1 MSKEPKSVAPSLSR
15 GLDVIEILARRS
27 QELSLAEIL
36 DEINIP
42 SSSLWRI
49 LHVLRERGYAYFDG
63 RRRTYRLGLQF
74 LYMNNTLM
82 GGIGYRS
89 LAREYLEKL
98 AELSGE
104 TTELD
109 VQIRDQLVLVEQ
121 VEGADAVRLYSH
133 PGSVI
138 PYFHATAPGK
148 VYLANMERE
157 KLKRVIGK
165 IGLPRLTVNT
175 IHDLEQLEREIEEV
189 KAKGYAYDFEELR
202 VGVCRISAPL
212 YNKENRVLGCFSIAC
227 PSFRLDKEGNRKDEL
242 GVLAKKVAFEFSND
256 HGRFY

>member
-1 MSKEPKSVAPSLSR
+1 M
-15 GLDVIEILARRS
+15 EILALKNK
-27 QELSLAEIL
+27 ELSFAEIL
-36 DEINIP
+36 KDINIP

-49 LHVLRERGYAYFDG
+49 LNVLKDRGYVYFDE
-63 RRRTYRLGLQF
+63 RRRTYRLGFQF

-89 LAREYLEKL
+89 LALEYLERL
-98 AELSGE
+98 SELSGE

-109 VQIRDQLVLVEQ
+109 VQIQDQLVLVEQ
-121 VEGADAVRLYSH
+121 VEGADAIRLYSH

-148 VYLANMERE
+148 VYLAHMEKE
-157 KLKRVIGK
+157 KIKRVVRK

-175 IHDLEQLEREIEEV
+175 IYDFEQIEREIEEV

-202 VGVCRISAPL
+202 EGVCRISAPI
-212 YNKENRVLGCFSIAC
+212 YDKDNRLLGCFTIAC
-227 PSFRLDKEGNRKDEL
+227 PSFRLEKEGNRKDEL
-242 GVLAKKVAFEFSND
+242 GLLVKKVAFEFSND